1 MAKQDIF
8 LMHGL
13 DDIAKKMQYVAD
25 NYPYES
31 EELLVKMGNKFRKA
45 VKEKTPESKINH
57 KRKLIKS
64 YKISKPTGYGKNIS
78 IEFRSTAPHFHLLE
92 RSHKKVNGASTDPVG
107 MVDSTVKDFQKE
119 FPEDV
124 EKMVD
129 RMVRKL
135 LK

>member
-1 MAKQDIF
+1 
-8 LMHGL
+8 MHGL
-13 DDIAKKMQYVAD
+13 DDISKKMQYIAD

-45 VKEKTPESKINH
+45 VKEKTPESKISH

-64 YKISKPTGYGKNIS
+64 YKISKPIGYGKNIS

-92 RSHKKVNGASTDPVG
+92 RSHKKTNGASTDPVG
-107 MVDSTVKDFQKE
+107 MVDNTIKEFQEE